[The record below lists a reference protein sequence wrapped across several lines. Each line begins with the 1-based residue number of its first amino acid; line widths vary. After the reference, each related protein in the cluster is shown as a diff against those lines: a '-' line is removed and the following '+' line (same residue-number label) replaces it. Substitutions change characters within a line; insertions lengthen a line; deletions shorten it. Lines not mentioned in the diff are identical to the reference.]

1 MTQSTDEVGTTTATI
16 SVDVARKAK
25 IYAAQNGTSIRA
37 IIDSAVPEWIDRK
50 SAAAAPSLQEPPV
63 AAKG

>member
-1 MTQSTDEVGTTTATI
+1 MTQTTDDVVATTTAVL
-16 SVDVARKAK
+16 SVNVARAAK

-37 IIDSAVPEWIDRK
+37 IIDLAVPAWIK
-50 SAAAAPSLQEPPV
+50 SQATNSTLQETPV